1 MILEFIYLINKYLN
15 MNTMTTITRFFSG
28 IALFIAAII
37 LFSCN
42 LDDFNLKKLAN
53 PTDIVPDIYA
63 PLGYGTFK
71 VDDLVTAPILD
82 STPIP
87 AGGLVLD
94 PLVVSKNG
102 TSFRTAAIDSVY
114 LIIHL
119 TNDTP
124 AEAKFELSFFD
135 SSAGVTLGIPFDSGI
150 IPANTKDKRIQ
161 FNLGPNDQD
170 NLMNSTDLK
179 ISFSLSSPVGSNILY
194 KVVKSTSITVKI
206 GFHAPVNLWKL

>member
-1 MILEFIYLINKYLN
+1 
-15 MNTMTTITRFFSG
+15 MTTITRFISG
-28 IALFIAAII
+28 VALFIAAIV

-53 PTDIVPDIYA
+53 PTDIVPDVYA
-63 PLGYGTFK
+63 PLAYGTFK

-82 STPIP
+82 TTPIP
-87 AGGLVLD
+87 VGGLVLD

-102 TSFRTAAIDSVY
+102 TSFRTAAIDSIY
-114 LIIHL
+114 LVIHV

-124 AEAKFELSFFD
+124 VETKFELSFFD
-135 SSAGVTLGIPFDSGI
+135 SSAGVNLGIPFDSGT
-150 IPANTKDKRIQ
+150 IPANAKDKRIQ
-161 FNLGPNDQD
+161 FNLGPSDQD

-179 ISFSLSSPVGSNILY
+179 ISFSLLSPAGSTILY